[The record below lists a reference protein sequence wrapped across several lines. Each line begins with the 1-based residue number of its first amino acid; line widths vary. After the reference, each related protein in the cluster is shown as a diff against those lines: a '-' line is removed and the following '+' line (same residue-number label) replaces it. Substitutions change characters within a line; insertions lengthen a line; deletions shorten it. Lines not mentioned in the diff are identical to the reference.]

1 MVNVLRI
8 VTMANTMISHRI
20 LVSTVHLNVCT
31 VLVMAVVNASMATID
46 IIILVLAHVP
56 LAHTQ
61 FPVYNV
67 EHVLAHA
74 VHAHRTINAP
84 NVKLAILYPMAYVVR
99 IRHARPTANHVQI
112 PPTV

>member
-1 MVNVLRI
+1 
-8 VTMANTMISHRI
+8 MANTMIYHRI

-46 IIILVLAHVP
+46 IIILALVHVP
-56 LAHTQ
+56 LAHIQ
-61 FPVYNV
+61 FPMYNV
-67 EHVLAHA
+67 EPVLARA

-84 NVKLAILYPMAYVVR
+84 NVKLAIHSPMAYVLR
-99 IRHARPTANHVQI
+99 IRHARHIVNRVQI